1 MSTGPADALTVA
13 QLVRVAAAQFV
24 REARRGADPMGFRF
38 DLYRQVEVPD
48 RALRTLGRAHLVAVR
63 IKITCESMLFESAE
77 TTSKIISPAS
87 LPSR

>member
-1 MSTGPADALTVA
+1 MTTDHNDGLTIA

-24 REARRGADPMGFRF
+24 REARRGADPLGFRF

-48 RALRTLGRAHLVAVR
+48 RALTVLKRAHLVAVR
-63 IKITCESMLFESAE
+63 VKVTCESMVFEGPSITAV
-77 TTSKIISPAS
+77 IPPAT

>member
-1 MSTGPADALTVA
+1 MTTDHNDGLTIA

-48 RALRTLGRAHLVAVR
+48 RALTVLKRAHLVAVR
-63 IKITCESMLFESAE
+63 VKVTCESMVFEGPA
-77 TTSKIISPAS
+77 TTAVIPPAS

>member
-1 MSTGPADALTVA
+1 MTTDHNDGLTIA

-38 DLYRQVEVPD
+38 DLYRQVEMPD
-48 RALRTLGRAHLVAVR
+48 RALTVLNRAHLVAVR
-63 IKITCESMLFESAE
+63 IKVTCESMVFEGPAASSAV
-77 TTSKIISPAS
+77 IPPAS

>member
-1 MSTGPADALTVA
+1 MTTDHNDGLTIA

-24 REARRGADPMGFRF
+24 REARRGADPLGFRF

-48 RALRTLGRAHLVAVR
+48 RALTVLKRAHLVAVR
-63 IKITCESMLFESAE
+63 VKVTCESMVFEGSA
-77 TTSKIISPAS
+77 TTAVIPPAS

>member
-1 MSTGPADALTVA
+1 MTTDHNDGLTIA

-48 RALRTLGRAHLVAVR
+48 RALTVLKRAHLVAVR
-63 IKITCESMLFESAE
+63 VKVTCESMVFEGSA
-77 TTSKIISPAS
+77 TTAVIPPAS